1 MREQILAKEQGFKV
15 DMDTDAGT
23 SQPKQPRRWEPG
35 KCIPQTE
42 KPPRYLISST
52 RVGEHMQFMRE
63 HALIGKFLGPWLAE
77 RDLNKW
83 IKHWWNPKGEYELQ
97 LSSKG
102 FFTIILYN
110 LEDKDRIFENG
121 PYFFNSAGL
130 FLRFWTERFNSD
142 KEDFTMA
149 PVWIRLYSLPQEFW
163 LEEILMGI
171 GNTLGQYVK
180 ASEATRQRKYTSYAR
195 ICVYMNISKALPGAV
210 TLEYQDE
217 EWLQTLDYEHIPFR
231 CRRCHEHGHLYRDF
245 PLLNQTANAKESK
258 QTDGFTT
265 VTAKRRNPPKK
276 HFVDLKP
283 NIATKNPYEIL
294 EQLPEEEE
302 VQNPL
307 KHPQSLQV
315 ENMQPNL
322 PPPNHKARMED
333 REEGEGETPMILDD
347 IELAGIDLEKLEE
360 ALNQKNL
367 QTLPKEQL
375 HKVHKVFLNS
385 SVGSTAHLGT
395 ALDQNSGS
403 KKILRD
409 SKRRGRKPTHQ
420 LIKEAGK
427 LLINSGKI
435 QKLSEGYLH
444 SSPPS

>member
-1 MREQILAKEQGFKV
+1 M
-15 DMDTDAGT
+15 DMETEAGT

-63 HALIGKFLGPWLAE
+63 HALIGKFLGLWPAE

-130 FLRFWTERFNSD
+130 FLRFWTERFNPD

-171 GNTLGQYVK
+171 GNTLGHYVK
-180 ASEATRQRKYTSYAR
+180 ASEATRHRKYTSYAR

-217 EWLQTLDYEHIPFR
+217 DWLQTLDYEHIPFR
-231 CRRCHEHGHLYRDF
+231 CRRCHEHGHLFRDC
-245 PLLNQTANAKESK
+245 PLLKQNASAKESK
-258 QTDGFTT
+258 QADGFTT

-276 HFVDLKP
+276 HPGNPKSNL
-283 NIATKNPYEIL
+283 ATKNPYEIL

-302 VQNPL
+302 VQNP
-307 KHPQSLQV
+307 HTQPQQPQK
-315 ENMQPNL
+315 ENMHPNPQN
-322 PPPNHKARMED
+322 PPHQNQESHMED
-333 REEGEGETPMILDD
+333 REEGEGDTPMILDD
-347 IELAGIDLEKLEE
+347 RELAGIDLEKLEE
-360 ALNQKNL
+360 AIDQKNL
-367 QTLPKEQL
+367 QTLPEEQL
-375 HKVHKVFLNS
+375 RKVHKVFLNS
-385 SVGSTAHLGT
+385 SAGSTARLGI
-395 ALDQNSGS
+395 AQDQNSGS
-403 KKILRD
+403 KKILRE
-409 SKRRGRKPTHQ
+409 SRRRGRKTAHQ
-420 LIKEAGK
+420 LIKEAGN
-427 LLINSGKI
+427 LLINSGQI